1 LTGPLRVR
9 LDDLLRSPRDLAR
22 LRDLLSG
29 GGVAA
34 IPTET
39 FYGLAAAPTDERGV
53 ARIFE
58 IKGRD
63 DGKPLPVLAASR
75 EQLVRLGVA
84 ARPELL
90 DRFCLLWP
98 APLTVVLPL
107 AAPIPAS
114 RGASTLAVRI
124 PALPPLRDLLET
136 VGPLTGTSANR
147 SGASPLA
154 DPAAVAAA
162 LGADIDLL
170 VDGGVTAGVLPS
182 TLLDA
187 TKDPPFVIR
196 SGAFSWPPREPGT
209 P

>member
-1 LTGPLRVR
+1 MTDPPRVR
-9 LDDLLRSPRDLAR
+9 LDELLRSPRELAR
-22 LRDLLSG
+22 LRDLLSR

-39 FYGLAAAPTDERGV
+39 FYGLAADPTEQRGV

-63 DGKPLPVLAASR
+63 DGKPLSVLAASR
-75 EQLVRLGVA
+75 EQIERLGVA
-84 ARPELL
+84 AQPELL
-90 DRFCLLWP
+90 DRFCRLWP

-107 AAPIPAS
+107 ATPIPAS

-147 SGASPLA
+147 SGASPIA
-154 DPAAVAAA
+154 DPEAVAAA
-162 LGADIDLL
+162 LGADLDML
-170 VDGGVTAGVLPS
+170 VDGGVTAGVVPS

-187 TKDPPFVIR
+187 TREPAFVVR
-196 SGAFSWPPREPGT
+196 SGAFRWPPREPGT